1 MESEEPMPPPIN
13 YEDGCWED
21 SVPVLAIQYTPHNG
35 DSWVPWIIITF
46 NIFVP
51 GTGTILAALIT

>member
-1 MESEEPMPPPIN
+1 MPSVIN

-21 SVPVLAIQYTPHNG
+21 SVPVLAIEYTTHNW
-35 DSWVPWIIITF
+35 DSWVPWIIIAF

-51 GTGTILAALIT
+51 GTGTIFAAFLT